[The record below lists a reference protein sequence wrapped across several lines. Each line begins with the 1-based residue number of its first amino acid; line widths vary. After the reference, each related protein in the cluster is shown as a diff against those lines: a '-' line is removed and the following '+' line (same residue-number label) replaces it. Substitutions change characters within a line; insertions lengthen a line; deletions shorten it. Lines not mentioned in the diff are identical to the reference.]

1 MQQVG
6 DQFGVF
12 GVRQGGA
19 DHARL
24 AVVQAAHGVEQMR
37 KAHGAMFQRGHAV
50 FIGTERVADLY
61 AHAGVGQG
69 THQVQVAGDFRRH
82 GDDAQLGQRLQAFD
96 FGQRGSARVVGLRPE
111 LAGIDVRAFQVGAQH
126 ACRVRAAVVGG
137 DADGAQ
143 CHVDIFRRRRHG
155 GGQQAGGAVARM
167 DGGDG
172 VDGFAAFHDVLAG
185 AAMHMQVDEAGQ
197 DVIIAIARR
206 VEGIARDAVD
216 ALAEGD
222 GAVDPAAGGKDIA
235 FDSAA
240 HLRDSATNS

>member
-1 MQQVG
+1 MALNRWVKP
-6 DQFGVF
+6 D
-12 GVRQGGA
+12 
-19 DHARL
+19 
-24 AVVQAAHGVEQMR
+24 
-37 KAHGAMFQRGHAV
+37 GAMFQRGHAV
-50 FIGTERVADLY
+50 FVRTERVADLH
-61 AHAGVGQG
+61 AHAGVGQCA
-69 THQVQVAGDFRRH
+69 HQVQVAGDFRRH
-82 GDDAQLGQRLQAFD
+82 GDHAQLGQGLQAFD
-96 FGQRGSARVVGLRPE
+96 FGQGGGARVVGLRPE

-126 ACRVRAAVVGG
+126 ARRVRAALLAA
-137 DADGAQ
+137 DADGRQ
-143 CHVDIFRRRRHG
+143 GHVDVFRRRRHG

-185 AAMHMQVDEAGQ
+185 AAMHVQVDKAGQ
-197 DVIIAIARR
+197 DIVVAVARR
-206 VEGIARDAVD
+206 VEGVARDAVD